1 MAPTAREITL
11 AADMRYHGQAFELL
25 VPWPDAPSLAP
36 LRARFH
42 TTHKQRFSY
51 ADEAE
56 AVEIVT
62 LRVIATGRRVERL
75 EALQAELGAASVHIA
90 GLDVRDRAAIEGF
103 VAALP
108 AGWTDVD
115 VLVNNVSA

>member
-1 MAPTAREITL
+1 MPSEPSCFVRLCARGDACVHCATL
-11 AADMRYHGQAFELL
+11 SLSVEDKRKATMLVCVTGATSGFGAAI
-25 VPWPDAPSLAP
+25 
-36 LRARFH
+36 AR
-42 TTHKQRFSY
+42 RFVR
-51 ADEAE
+51 EGH
-56 AVEIVT
+56 
-62 LRVIATGRRVERL
+62 RVIATGRRVERL